1 MLCTYVGSLVSNS
14 GWERSW
20 ECSLSPGTCSNMDEM
35 IDSWKE
41 FRKVMIQKFVT
52 SIHQSIQTFEDGY
65 EILYMTMYMTM
76 YIIWKTVYNPE
87 NYRKLSLFG
96 CFHVHSEIMP
106 WC

>member
-1 MLCTYVGSLVSNS
+1 MLVLWFQIQDENDP
-14 GWERSW
+14 RSF
-20 ECSLSPGTCSNMDEM
+20 LSPGTCSNMDEM

-41 FRKVMIQKFVT
+41 FRKVMIRKFVT

-65 EILYMTMYMTM
+65 EILYMTM

-96 CFHVHSEIMP
+96 CFHVHLEIKP
-106 WC
+106 WR